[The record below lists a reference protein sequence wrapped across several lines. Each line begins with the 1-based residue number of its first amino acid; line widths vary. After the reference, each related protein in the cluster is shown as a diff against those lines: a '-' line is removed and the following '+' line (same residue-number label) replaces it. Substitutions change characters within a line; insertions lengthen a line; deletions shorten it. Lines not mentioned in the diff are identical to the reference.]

1 MKIST
6 SSWHET
12 QLWGKLEIEIYGKK
26 LNQDARWF
34 LLRLTRKFSIFNL
47 STICEMETSS
57 SMFLQSF
64 RFEGWTGATYKG
76 EREKNLPARTHSSV
90 KQMFWL
96 FVTVDDE
103 KREEKERKRT
113 KLIKESAGN
122 ETFLPS
128 MMSHWP
134 AFRWN
139 TSVTCLWRQRNIATM
154 EKEFLFLIKTF
165 YYPPLKEKWTAVNSR
180 RKWKWFK
187 FSTAFHSTSSR
198 LKRS

>member
-57 SMFLQSF
+57 SMFLPSF
-64 RFEGWTGATYKG
+64 RFEGWLGATYKG

-96 FVTVDDE
+96 FVTVDDK
-103 KREEKERKRT
+103 KREEKERKKNKINKRKCRKRDFSSVDDVT
-113 KLIKESAGN
+113 LTS
-122 ETFLPS
+122 
-128 MMSHWP
+128 W
-134 AFRWN
+134 RWN

-165 YYPPLKEKWTAVNSR
+165 YYPPLKEKWTAVSSR

>member
-122 ETFLPS
+122 ETSLPS
-128 MMSHWP
+128 MMSQWP
-134 AFRWN
+134 ADDE
-139 TSVTCLWRQRNIATM
+139 TQVTHACDVNATLQQWKRN
-154 EKEFLFLIKTF
+154 FCF
-165 YYPPLKEKWTAVNSR
+165 
-180 RKWKWFK
+180 
-187 FSTAFHSTSSR
+187 
-198 LKRS
+198 